1 MNYRV
6 IDKETYYRRGGIP
19 AFYGGLQVLDFYD
32 GKG

>member
-6 IDKETYYRRGGIP
+6 IDKETYYRGGIP